1 MPAELPLLAALSAS
15 VLGALLG
22 CITGLVPG
30 LHSNNLAATLSA
42 LPIALMAV
50 VGGTAIGEG
59 AALTVSCAI
68 VSCAVAHAV
77 ASAVPSIFLGAPEG
91 EEVATVLPGHRL
103 LRAGRGGEALHL
115 SVVSSLGAI
124 ALSLAILL
132 PVRALM
138 GPPLM
143 LYRSSLPWLGPALL
157 LVTGLL
163 VLGEASRSPQRH
175 RRLSGWRA
183 GAVALGLLTA
193 SGLLGYLVVF
203 HDGALLGGGSVGG
216 IGIGVL
222 FVGLFGLPTILW
234 AMLDPPRNDVAGDVA
249 GPDDERRGCWG
260 AVVRGVLAGAVV
272 GWFPGTST
280 GQATMVAVAGRGG
293 LTVGDELERARR
305 YVAGAAAV
313 AAASTVFNLA
323 ALATFMRIRSGPA
336 AAVQRLTG
344 WAEAPWGVGW
354 LPGPD
359 VALLLVAIAVGAAV
373 AAMVTVSTGRLAAER
388 ASSLGGRR
396 LLAAVAIV
404 LVGGCVALGGGR
416 SALVLLAATSLG
428 LLPPMLGIM
437 RVHLMG
443 AMTLPVALGLML
455 G

>member
-1 MPAELPLLAALSAS
+1 MPAELPILAALIAT

-22 CITGLVPG
+22 CLTGLVPG
-30 LHSNNLAATLSA
+30 MHSNNLAAALSA
-42 LPIALMAV
+42 LPVALLAAL
-50 VGGTAIGEG
+50 GGAAIDGG
-59 AALTVSCAI
+59 GALTVCCAI
-68 VSCAVAHAV
+68 VSCAVAHAL
-77 ASAVPSIFLGAPEG
+77 ASAVPSIFVGAPEG
-91 EEVATVLPGHRL
+91 DDVASVLPGHRL
-103 LRAGRGGEALHL
+103 LRAGRGGEALQL

-138 GPPLM
+138 APPLM
-143 LYRSSLPWLGPALL
+143 LYRRSLPWLGPALL
-157 LVTGLL
+157 LVSGLL
-163 VLGEASRSPQRH
+163 VIGEATRAPQRR

-183 GAVALGLLTA
+183 GAMAMILLLA

-203 HDGALLGGGSVGG
+203 RNGALLGGGSVGG
-216 IGIGVL
+216 AGIGAL
-222 FVGLFGLPTILW
+222 FVGLFGLPTVAW
-234 AMLDPPRNDVAGDVA
+234 AMLDPPRSEVVGDVA
-249 GPDDERRGCWG
+249 GTGAEGRGCWG
-260 AVVRGVLAGAVV
+260 AVLRGVLAGAVV
-272 GWFPGTST
+272 GWFPGTSS
-280 GQATMVAVAGRGG
+280 GQATMVAVAGKGG
-293 LTVGDELERARR
+293 PTGGDELERARR

-336 AAVQRLTG
+336 AAVARLTG
-344 WAEAPWGVGW
+344 WAEAPWDEGW

-404 LVGGCVALGGGR
+404 LVGGCVALGGDR

-455 G
+455 R